1 MSGSENNKLYT
12 YDPDNINDIDPDNI
26 NDIDPDNITNQEM
39 QNMQNMQNMQDMQY
53 LDRNNYQ
60 YIKNYDNINDD
71 NDDNDNNDNNDNN
84 DDNDNDDNDGN
95 FFDNFL
101 YSDSELRE
109 LLETGSIS
117 DILPVFKLNKES
129 TIEDAYSGI
138 DNTVILAN
146 ANQKYDTAELLVQLG
161 NQLIANLYQNENP
174 TNPYLDFD
182 TITNS
187 NSDTLTKIGSVNRS
201 DNTYI
206 DRTNRG
212 SMPIRKEKNLS
223 VPNSYPLKYIQGE
236 KNQVLRNTY
245 IKSILL
251 DSKYR
256 DPTYKYPSEYSIQL
270 SETIKNVV
278 SLKVKSVTIP
288 DFLYNISSRLGN
300 SLALFNPG
308 KANITDSEV
317 IIANNSYYEITSKT
331 GIERLSDSLFS
342 YRLNGTSIAPV
353 IPDLTTYTPSILLTD
368 NVDIVKTIKTPMWFF
383 LFDEQS
389 KKIIINCLVP
399 TDTFSSSVNK
409 FPSIV
414 WWSLLLENQYNECNI
429 FNISKYHNLGITLG
443 FQDLKRNKY
452 IDRGDES
459 SEISNSDSLSNY
471 FVTSIN
477 VDTEYKTVL
486 NIINEGPTPGSKQPI
501 RIQRNDIDIKLP
513 LSFQVPTGY
522 TLYSQVAMNQSIPTQ
537 SKYLMALIDDY
548 QYSRIPTQLVTTQQS
563 ETIPD
568 KPYQHAFQK
577 NNVPKLSTTCSFSLP
592 PYNSSYKKNCTIEQ
606 EDIFVHNYFT
616 KTDEIFNIKNTVIKL
631 QSNPRLDTQANIYK
645 ENVIKQTA
653 SNKDSSQLD
662 QSYNKSNV
670 LVCMPYPSRISVFNP
685 INNITFTSQLSLI
698 TREYFGPVNISKL
711 KIQLL
716 NDEGYII
723 DLANQ
728 DWSIV
733 IEAEVLYQ
741 F

>member
-1 MSGSENNKLYT
+1 MSGSKSKKTT
-12 YDPDNINDIDPDNI
+12 YDPDDILSDDIDPDNK
-26 NDIDPDNITNQEM
+26 TK
-39 QNMQNMQNMQDMQY
+39 QNMQDIQDMQDMQE

-60 YIKNYDNINDD
+60 YINNNQDNNNNNDD
-71 NDDNDNNDNNDNN
+71 NNDDDNN
-84 DDNDNDDNDGN
+84 DDNDNTELEDDYKFVED
-95 FFDNFL
+95 FL

-109 LLETGSIS
+109 LLKTGSIS
-117 DILPVFKLNKES
+117 DILPVFKLNEES

-146 ANQKYDTAELLVQLG
+146 ANQKYNTAELLVQLG
-161 NQLIANLYQNENP
+161 NQLIANLYQKQNP
-174 TNPYLDFD
+174 MNPYLDFD
-182 TITNS
+182 TITNP
-187 NSDTLTKIGSVNRS
+187 NSSTLLKNGIVDRS

-206 DRTNRG
+206 DRTNKG
-212 SMPIRKEKNLS
+212 SMPVMKEKYRDVS
-223 VPNSYPLKYIQGE
+223 NSYVLKYIQGE

-256 DPTYKYPSEYSIQL
+256 DSTYKYPSEYAIQL

-288 DFLYNISSRLGN
+288 NFLYNISSTLGN

-308 KANITDSEV
+308 KTNTTDSDV
-317 IIANNSYYEITSKT
+317 IIANNAYYEITSKT
-331 GIERLSDSLFS
+331 GIDNLSDSLFS
-342 YRLNGTSIAPV
+342 YKSDSFSV
-353 IPDLTTYTPSILLTD
+353 IPGITTPYTESVLLPE
-368 NVDIVKTIKTPMWFF
+368 NAEFVKKITTPMWFF
-383 LFDEQS
+383 LFDESS

-399 TDTFSSSVNK
+399 TETFPILHTSPTIN

-414 WWSLLLENQYNECNI
+414 WWSLLLENQYNGCNI

-452 IDRGDES
+452 IDREDEHP
-459 SEISNSDSLSNY
+459 EIFNTDSHSNY
-471 FVTSIN
+471 FVTSEN

-486 NIINEGPTPGSKQPI
+486 NIQNTHSASGTKPI
-501 RIQRNDIDIKLP
+501 RIKRNDIHIVLP
-513 LSFQVPTGY
+513 LKFQVPEGY

-548 QYSRIPTQLVTTQQS
+548 QYSRIPTQLITTQSS

-568 KPYQHAFQK
+568 RPHQFSFQQ
-577 NNVPKLSTTCSFSLP
+577 NNVPKLSTTCSFPSP
-592 PYNSSYKKNCTIEQ
+592 PYKSSYKETCNVETD
-606 EDIFVHNYFT
+606 DIIVYNYDT
-616 KTDEIFNIKNTVIKL
+616 KRYEIFNIKNTVIKS
-631 QSNPRLDTQANIYK
+631 QSNPRLNTQANIYK
-645 ENVIKQTA
+645 KNVIKQTA
-653 SNKDSSQLD
+653 SNNDSSQLD
-662 QSYNKSNV
+662 QSHNKSNV
-670 LVCMPYPSRISVFNP
+670 LVHIPYPPKGSISNP
-685 INNITFTSQLSLI
+685 INYITFTSQLSLI
-698 TREYFGPVNISKL
+698 NREYFGPVNISKL

-716 NDEGYII
+716 NDEGYSI

-728 DWSIV
+728 NWSIV